1 MRQTQQLDLRYI
13 VPKSGTLSGITTQG
27 LNMATSYNGQYV
39 TICASGSIYVS
50 TDFGVTSTIKAQID
64 VIFAVAMSSSGQYQV
79 AVTTGV
85 PTVDIYNSIDFGATW
100 QSNFTAMTGP
110 FSYNQ
115 WMQTV
120 SISPNGKYILCGGSN
135 GVRNHYSTDSGV
147 TFSSFLSISDKI
159 TSAVTNDGF
168 AYTVGETGNFSEYDL
183 TVAPANLSEST
194 SFLIG
199 GTSRDTSPGCV
210 AFASDGQG
218 NAHASPAGVG
228 YLNNRALVQVLN
240 PTRTDFEQISFANNR
255 LWARSST
262 SVCTSVDYG
271 ATWDTVYVGTPRT
284 FAVSLDNKIL
294 YVLLQNG
301 SLLRSSL
308 PFFPPLFPGYKIE
321 NFGADV
327 PFGTVLTNYVSV
339 VSVTLPPGIWSLFGS
354 FVIKPGNNTE
364 DSVTAK
370 HIAFGLTD
378 TLANLLAV
386 PNLFYEV
393 IPYESLFGVPRT
405 HAKITCSRIVKFD
418 VPTTVTLR
426 AKLNIPIPTPT
437 NTTATICDSPSIQCF
452 LIAN

>member
-1 MRQTQQLDLRYI
+1 M
-13 VPKSGTLSGITTQG
+13 
-27 LNMATSYNGQYV
+27 
-39 TICASGSIYVS
+39 
-50 TDFGVTSTIKAQID
+50 
-64 VIFAVAMSSSGQYQV
+64 
-79 AVTTGV
+79 
-85 PTVDIYNSIDFGATW
+85 
-100 QSNFTAMTGP
+100 
-110 FSYNQ
+110 
-115 WMQTV
+115 
-120 SISPNGKYILCGGSN
+120 
-135 GVRNHYSTDSGV
+135 
-147 TFSSFLSISDKI
+147 
-159 TSAVTNDGF
+159 
-168 AYTVGETGNFSEYDL
+168 
-183 TVAPANLSEST
+183 
-194 SFLIG
+194 
-199 GTSRDTSPGCV
+199 
-210 AFASDGQG
+210 
-218 NAHASPAGVG
+218 
-228 YLNNRALVQVLN
+228 
-240 PTRTDFEQISFANNR
+240 
-255 LWARSST
+255 
-262 SVCTSVDYG
+262 
-271 ATWDTVYVGTPRT
+271 GTPRT

-327 PFGTVLTNYVSV
+327 PFGTVLVNYVSV

-364 DSVTAK
+364 DSVTSK

-378 TLANLLAV
+378 TLANLAAA

-393 IPYESLFGVPRT
+393 IPYESLFGVTRT